1 MTAKHYNYIF
11 YLTVRTLNWCSNNF
25 IIQPLIKLLEIFSVS
40 DRRIQN
46 VKKGHLISTES
57 YSDWTNVSYAF
68 GLMLWSLSCFI
79 FTISLLIFKISN
91 AEFEN
96 SLIILLSVSVTLSI
110 AINYITLW
118 KSDRYEKYFK
128 QFQKEK
134 TIDKGYFV
142 GIIYHLTIATD
153 IVLTVI
159 YI

>member
-1 MTAKHYNYIF
+1 MTAKQYNYIF

-25 IIQPLIKLLEIFSVS
+25 IIQPLIKLLEFLSVS

-46 VKKGHLISTES
+46 VKKGHLRSTES

-68 GLMLWSLSCFI
+68 RLMLWSLSCFI
-79 FTISLLIFKISN
+79 FTISLLTLKISN
-91 AEFEN
+91 TEFEN

-118 KSDRYEKYFK
+118 KADRYEKYFK

-134 TIDKGYFV
+134 RIERGYFI
-142 GIIYHLTIATD
+142 GTIYHLTIAVAT
-153 IVLTVI
+153 VLTVT
-159 YI
+159 YL